1 MLSITMEATEL
12 FNELTGEFVT
22 LKPVT
27 LKLEHSLISIS
38 KWEAK
43 WHKPFSNSEKTAE
56 EMRDYIRCM
65 TLNGDIAPVYYAIL
79 TGDQI
84 ALINEYI
91 NNEMTAT
98 WFNSNKATKGAQVR
112 GEIVTSEL
120 IYYWMITLNIPFE
133 CEKWHL
139 NRLLTLIK
147 VCNIKNSPKKK
158 MSKKDIMARNRA
170 INEAN
175 RRKYHSKG

>member
-1 MLSITMEATEL
+1 MLSIPIEATEL

-65 TLNGDIAPVYYAIL
+65 TLNGDIAPVYL
-79 TGDQI
+79 RQI
-84 ALINEYI
+84 RTSLLLMAG
-91 NNEMTAT
+91 
-98 WFNSNKATKGAQVR
+98 WFATKYTI
-112 GEIVTSEL
+112 EIV
-120 IYYWMITLNIPFE
+120 
-133 CEKWHL
+133 K
-139 NRLLTLIK
+139 
-147 VCNIKNSPKKK
+147 
-158 MSKKDIMARNRA
+158 
-170 INEAN
+170 
-175 RRKYHSKG
+175 

>member
-1 MLSITMEATEL
+1 MLSISIEATEL

-43 WHKPFSNSEKTAE
+43 WHKPFSNSDKTAE

-65 TLNGDIAPVYYAIL
+65 TLNGDINPSYYTVL
-79 TGDQI
+79 TGEQI
-84 ALINEYI
+84 SLINDYI

-98 WFNSNKATKGAQVR
+98 WFSNNKTTKGAQVR
-112 GEIVTSEL
+112 GEVVTSEL
-120 IYYWMITLNIPFE
+120 IYYWMIALNIPFE

-147 VCNIKNSPKKK
+147 VCNVKNSPKKK

-175 RRKYHSKG
+175 RRKYNSKG